1 MTYVIGV
8 VVTAITLAIFTGM
21 RVDRFYKKV
30 SWQKEKV
37 LDADKAATHSIMC
50 VVGSLAWPLV
60 LVGAMIAAP
69 LYGAFLLGK
78 KLSAR
83 KKETEAK

>member
-8 VVTAITLAIFTGM
+8 AVTAITLAILTGM
-21 RVDRFYKKV
+21 QVDRYYKR
-30 SWQKEKV
+30 V
-37 LDADKAATHSIMC
+37 LDADMAATYCIIC

-60 LVGAMIAAP
+60 LVGAMIAVP

-78 KLSAR
+78 KLSAH
-83 KKETEAK
+83 KVKTNS

>member
-1 MTYVIGV
+1 
-8 VVTAITLAIFTGM
+8 
-21 RVDRFYKKV
+21 
-30 SWQKEKV
+30 
-37 LDADKAATHSIMC
+37 MC

>member
-8 VVTAITLAIFTGM
+8 AVTAITLAILTGM
-21 RVDRFYKKV
+21 QVDRYYKKV

-37 LDADKAATHSIMC
+37 LDADKAATHCIIC

-78 KLSAR
+78 KLGKGDKNA
-83 KKETEAK
+83 